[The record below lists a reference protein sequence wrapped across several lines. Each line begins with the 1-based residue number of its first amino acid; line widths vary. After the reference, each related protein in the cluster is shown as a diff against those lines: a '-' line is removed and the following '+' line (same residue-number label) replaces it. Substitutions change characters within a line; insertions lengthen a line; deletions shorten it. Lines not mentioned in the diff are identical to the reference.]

1 MKQSVVTS
9 LVALLCATGAYA
21 QMAQAPA
28 ALKAAKS
35 AKSAVESASSGGEA
49 ATSGAAG
56 ASAPAAP
63 GSTSQGTDAASSSG
77 GAAIEAPAPAG
88 FTYNPE
94 GRRDPFVS
102 LARRGLDTRT
112 ALGPRPAGLAGLDV
126 SEVSLRGT
134 LRSKGEFVAML
145 QGSDRK
151 TYIVRPGDK
160 LFDATVRSISQNDV
174 VFLQQITDPLSSE
187 KQREVRKGL
196 RQVEAN

>member
-1 MKQSVVTS
+1 MKIVVLTS
-9 LVALLCATGAYA
+9 LVVWLCTTGLHA

-28 ALKAAKS
+28 ALKAARG

-49 ATSGAAG
+49 AKSGAAG
-56 ASAPAAP
+56 ASAPAAS
-63 GSTSQGTDAASSSG
+63 GSPNQKGDTASTTG
-77 GAAIEAPAPAG
+77 EAGIEAPAPAG

-126 SEVSLRGT
+126 SEVTLRGT

-145 QGSDRK
+145 QGSDRR

-174 VFLQQITDPLSSE
+174 VFLQQVADPLSSE